1 MARSSRN
8 AAKPSKL
15 KSQAQRFEEAAREA
29 GADETGEAFKRAFT
43 ALVPPKPR
51 PPKAQTPKKPRKA

>member
-1 MARSSRN
+1 
-8 AAKPSKL
+8 L